1 MKKERQK
8 FHSQLTISYD
18 ARAEN
23 IVIWDSYL
31 WKHFILKKNDLAFCW
46 ITRWWDFLRKM
57 WAAPERAD
65 PTNSDRIITAFENY
79 IKEYYFENLLSD
91 KIKELKPSE
100 YLSIRDF

>member
-1 MKKERQK
+1 
-8 FHSQLTISYD
+8 
-18 ARAEN
+18 
-23 IVIWDSYL
+23 
-31 WKHFILKKNDLAFCW
+31 
-46 ITRWWDFLRKM
+46 M
-57 WAAPERAD
+57 WAALERAD